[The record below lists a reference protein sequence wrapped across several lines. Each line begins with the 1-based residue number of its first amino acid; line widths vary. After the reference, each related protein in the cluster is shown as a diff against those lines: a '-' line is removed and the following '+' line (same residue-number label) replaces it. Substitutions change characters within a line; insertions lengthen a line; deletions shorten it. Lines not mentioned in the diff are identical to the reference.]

1 MSDMSTQ
8 RHYEREFVRTF
19 FTSPTAVEEE
29 DDTARM
35 LRGAAGLRG
44 MQAPD
49 VWVPDNEDATAPS
62 MRDEGA
68 QNIVEVVSENG
79 ADFPGEIHPR
89 VVWHR
94 EDPATR
100 YQGFKHMLEIADP
113 ENGAVEYIDGFVI
126 PEVGD
131 IDDWKKADEFFTI
144 VENEHG
150 LEEGSLSMSVI
161 IESGAAELAMGDLR
175 EEMGK
180 PSNNLERLFMLV
192 DGEVD
197 YTKDM
202 RAMTPTGELPPW
214 PELRHN
220 TSRGAAAAGLVAV
233 DGPYDDIRNIEGYE
247 ERMTEN
253 RAKGMTG
260 IWSLTPGQVVAANTA
275 PLPPESGSWLIE
287 VGDREIELEDE
298 GERQVYDGDDVEIEE
313 TDGGYVLAEAGNR
326 VVRAVMAG
334 AITGETSFEPVEL
347 DVACPFCGAPTEAHH
362 RTELL
367 DVSCTECEGMLGG
380 EAVPEGSLLLQVVP
394 PAGVTGRT
402 PEAAARAALQYV
414 YLRVQATVEGVCP
427 ECAGTVSGSLTVCED
442 HDASDGLCPA
452 CDSRY
457 AAWPRRTCDNCKF
470 STIYPVWFRALSHP
484 EVAALCRRHEVDP
497 GPALSWETW
506 AALTPVGTRVA
517 ATDPLA
523 VEVTLSL
530 GDESVTATLDRSMDV
545 VDASG

>member
-1 MSDMSTQ
+1 M
-8 RHYEREFVRTF
+8 
-19 FTSPTAVEEE
+19 VEPGDG
-29 DDTARM
+29 DDGGRATDHDCRRVPACDGR
-35 LRGAAGLRG
+35 A
-44 MQAPD
+44 
-49 VWVPDNEDATAPS
+49 VPDDGDDRAVPDGGDGGAPPDAAFALLGDETRMAILEALWEANE
-62 MRDEGA
+62 
-68 QNIVEVVSENG
+68 
-79 ADFPGEIHPR
+79 PGP
-89 VVWHR
+89 R
-94 EDPATR
+94 EDPVSFSR
-100 YQGFKHMLEIADP
+100 
-113 ENGAVEYIDGFVI
+113 
-126 PEVGD
+126 
-131 IDDWKKADEFFTI
+131 
-144 VENEHG
+144 
-150 LEEGSLSMSVI
+150 
-161 IESGAAELAMGDLR
+161 LR
-175 EEMGK
+175 EMVDVT
-180 PSNNLERLFMLV
+180 PSSRFNYHL
-192 DGEVD
+192 
-197 YTKDM
+197 
-202 RAMTPTGELPPW
+202 GEL
-214 PELRHN
+214 
-220 TSRGAAAAGLVAV
+220 
-233 DGPYDDIRNIEGYE
+233 
-247 ERMTEN
+247 
-253 RAKGMTG
+253 
-260 IWSLTPGQVVAANTA
+260 
-275 PLPPESGSWLIE
+275 
-287 VGDREIELEDE
+287 VGNFVRK
-298 GERQVYDGDDVEIEE
+298 

-545 VDASG
+545 VDVSG